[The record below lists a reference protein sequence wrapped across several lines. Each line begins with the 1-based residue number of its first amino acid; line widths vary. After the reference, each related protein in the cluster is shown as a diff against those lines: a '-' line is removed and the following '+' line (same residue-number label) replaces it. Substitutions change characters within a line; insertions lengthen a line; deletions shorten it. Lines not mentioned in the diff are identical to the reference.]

1 MPRAWPGFAPG
12 PARLAAIQQAQL
24 ALRAELGPRPF
35 ALVTVHFAPGGVPTP
50 PGPPFPE
57 AMSPVPMACVG
68 SGPCTLLLAWLLVRA
83 ERLQTW
89 GVGPAVPPPPSPSD
103 PGPWGGHR
111 QGARGVLGG
120 VDSTNLMFRT
130 HKAHL
135 GIVVMSSQC
144 AGPARLAPAWLRV
157 PVPTHCGAGVAVLG
171 GWGWFCESR
180 ARGRRGQPG
189 RRWAGARPL
198 PPQAGGLAP
207 AASVGRARQQTP
219 RRGPASDGRGRA
231 PVACTPDDD
240 WILRSRA
247 DGHRE
252 QQASALCGQ
261 GRRLG
266 RGAGVRPP
274 NAKPQSGP
282 RPAAPPA
289 AAPLPAVGPRRPEC
303 FKDNVKFQL
312 AHTIM

>member
-1 MPRAWPGFAPG
+1 MPRAWPGFAPA

-24 ALRAELGPRPF
+24 ALRAELGPRPL

-68 SGPCTLLLAWLLVRA
+68 SGPCTLLLAWLRVRA

-144 AGPARLAPAWLRV
+144 AGPARLAPRGWPRPGSGSPCPPTAERASLSSGGRAGSASPGRAAGGVSRAAGGQERV
-157 PVPTHCGAGVAVLG
+157 PSP
-171 GWGWFCESR
+171 
-180 ARGRRGQPG
+180 RR
-189 RRWAGARPL
+189 L
-198 PPQAGGLAP
+198 
-207 AASVGRARQQTP
+207 AASP
-219 RRGPASDGRGRA
+219 
-231 PVACTPDDD
+231 
-240 WILRSRA
+240 L
-247 DGHRE
+247 
-252 QQASALCGQ
+252 
-261 GRRLG
+261 
-266 RGAGVRPP
+266 RPP
-274 NAKPQSGP
+274 WAEPVSRPRAGDQPQTGEAEP
-282 RPAAPPA
+282 R
-289 AAPLPAVGPRRPEC
+289 
-303 FKDNVKFQL
+303 
-312 AHTIM
+312 

>member
-24 ALRAELGPRPF
+24 ALRAELGPRPL

-171 GWGWFCESR
+171 GWGWFCESW

-198 PPQAGGLAP
+198 PPRAGGLAP

-219 RRGPASDGRGRA
+219 RRGPASLRRA
-231 PVACTPDDD
+231 
-240 WILRSRA
+240 
-247 DGHRE
+247 
-252 QQASALCGQ
+252 
-261 GRRLG
+261 
-266 RGAGVRPP
+266 RPSP
-274 NAKPQSGP
+274 GSLHP
-282 RPAAPPA
+282 R
-289 AAPLPAVGPRRPEC
+289 
-303 FKDNVKFQL
+303 
-312 AHTIM
+312 